1 MGVQSPIARVRGL
14 GPAREGVGH
23 WTRQRLTAISNIVLV
38 LWFVFSAMALAGA
51 GYEEVRAW
59 LASPVPASLMILL
72 VISTFYHARL
82 GVQVVIEDY
91 VHHEGAKIASL
102 AAVTLIVFGL
112 AVACIVA
119 VLKVAIGS

>member
-1 MGVQSPIARVRGL
+1 MGVQSPIARARGL
-14 GPAREGVGH
+14 GPAREGVSH
-23 WTRQRLTAISNIVLV
+23 WIRQRLTAISNIVLV

-91 VHHEGAKIASL
+91 VHHEGAKIGSL
-102 AAVTLIVFGL
+102 AAVTLITFGL

-119 VLKVAIGS
+119 VLKIAIGS

>member
-14 GPAREGVGH
+14 GPAREGVNH
-23 WTRQRLTAISNIVLV
+23 WIGQRLTAISNIVLV

-59 LASPVPASLMILL
+59 LAAPVPASLMILL

-102 AAVTLIVFGL
+102 AAVTLITFGL

-119 VLKVAIGS
+119 VLTVAIGS

>member
-1 MGVQSPIARVRGL
+1 
-14 GPAREGVGH
+14 
-23 WTRQRLTAISNIVLV
+23 V

>member
-14 GPAREGVGH
+14 GAAREGVGH
-23 WTRQRLTAISNIVLV
+23 WTRQRLTAVSNLLLV

-51 GYEEVRAW
+51 DYEQVRAW
-59 LASPVPASLMILL
+59 LASPLSASLMILL
-72 VISTFYHARL
+72 VISIVYHARL

-91 VHHEGAKIASL
+91 VHHEGARLASL
-102 AAVTLIVFGL
+102 AAVTLIAFAL

-119 VLKVAIGS
+119 VLKVSIGL